1 MLKIKEENLQYI
13 YQNNE
18 KTGVIMD
25 IPTFE
30 AVMGVLEDYEGAMDF
45 ESLKNEET
53 TEMGRFEKL
62 KIFLDK
68 ASPWI
73 AILVVL
79 VAAVGGAYLNHTFHE
94 KETYSKLQLSF
105 VDCKVN
111 YPLTNNNNT
120 ENLMLEPVITL
131 YNSKRSDYPDRVVPV
146 KSQIQTID
154 DGEIVIVANGVGGL
168 ENSIVLPGDPIT
180 VRSSVFMELNKT
192 GNYTI
197 QITVEYLDVKSG
209 EANKIEFHE
218 DFYVYSSD
226 GWDKELYPYTI
237 GFEGTGV
244 FNERWHIG
252 KKYDI

>member
-1 MLKIKEENLQYI
+1 MLKIKKENLQYI
-13 YQNNE
+13 YQNND
-18 KTGVIMD
+18 KRGVIID

-30 AVMGVLEDYEGAMDF
+30 AVMRVLEDYEDAIDF
-45 ESLKNEET
+45 ELLKNEKT
-53 TEMGRFEKL
+53 TKMRIFEKL
-62 KIFLDK
+62 KSFPDK
-68 ASPWI
+68 VSPWM

-79 VAAVGGAYLNHTFHE
+79 VAAVVGAHLDHKFHE

-105 VDCKVN
+105 VDYKVN

-131 YNSKRSDYPDRVVPV
+131 YNSKRSDYPARVVPV

-180 VRSSVFMELNKT
+180 VRSRVSMELNKT

-197 QITVEYLDVKSG
+197 QTTVKYLDVKSG
-209 EANKIEFHE
+209 KEDKIDFHGN
-218 DFYVYSSD
+218 FYIYSSD
-226 GWDKELYPYTI
+226 EWNKELYPYTI
-237 GFEGTGV
+237 DFDDDGI